1 MNSGILSL
9 KVVAVKFGLAMGGVV
24 VFSILL
30 YVGLSIYNKFFVDA
44 KIKNFNLRQD
54 SLRTPT
60 DKDEAIMTFITK
72 NRLK

>member
-1 MNSGILSL
+1 VNSGILSL

-24 VFSILL
+24 LFSILL

-54 SLRTPT
+54 SLKTPS
-60 DKDEAIMTFITK
+60 DKDEAIMTFITR

>member
-30 YVGLSIYNKFFVDA
+30 YVGLSIYNRFFVDA

-54 SLRTPT
+54 SLRTPS
-60 DKDEAIMTFITK
+60 DKDEAVMAFITR